1 MRHNVDLV
9 GRQAYGLRR
18 ARAGAYTGA
27 VTPRRGGAA
36 VEKAGGRVGTP
47 TGSRPDAA
55 PTRRSSLIVSLVAA
69 LLAVAALPFA
79 LAAYQ
84 IQLARN
90 SLVDQTQLTHLVAA
104 RASADR
110 VHTLRSSVTGTLRAA
125 AQNPTLYEEP
135 GSAAAAETLAGML
148 VGNAQIVAAA
158 SIYRDEAGEDHL
170 VHLARRPGDEAKAID
185 ASQLQA
191 LGGELL
197 FVEIGGQRLLG
208 AAEATARPGLR
219 VAVFAA
225 ANSLEDIFHAEGLG
239 STARVQLVDGEL
251 PHPLFGAAL
260 LPARLRESLA
270 RPEVVA
276 DAFTADGEQGRE
288 VAAFARIP
296 GSRWAIVSRQPA
308 EDAEQAA
315 TAMRNGALAAAAM
328 VLAVV
333 AALALFAWKRVVQ
346 PVRALLA
353 WQRRELPASGGG
365 GDLAELQTA
374 FRQIQQLQR
383 NREALNEVFLGRYK
397 LLSTL
402 GQGAMGSVFLAWDP
416 RLKRHVAIKTIHL
429 DALDPGMQAALAKTL
444 ENEAVAVAHLQHPNI
459 VAVHDLVA
467 AGQFAFVVMEYVEGG
482 NLRAV
487 VSRNGALSPAEVVQ
501 IARAMLGALQAAHGA
516 GLLHLDIKPGNVLVP
531 PRGELKLTD
540 FGVAAWRFEVPDL
553 VRRGGLA
560 GTPGFIAPEYIAGQP
575 PNERSDLYSLGRLL
589 YECLTGAAQH
599 LPGAHTGDLRRAAER
614 PLDFPEQLRR
624 QQPALCAAVEALC
637 ASDPARRP
645 ADAAAALALFAELD
659 ATDGAVQLCQRA
671 RELAQDTLLDEPGD
685 SGDATSAAPG
695 DVTAPARGND
705 DTTRPPPGPDITR
718 PTRRDDD
725 TTRPPPSSAPRAA
738 ALDATTP
745 PPRSD
750 ATRRLPDPDPDRTRP
765 PPRRP

>member
-1 MRHNVDLV
+1 M
-9 GRQAYGLRR
+9 GKPAK
-18 ARAGAYTGA
+18 
-27 VTPRRGGAA
+27 P
-36 VEKAGGRVGTP
+36 
-47 TGSRPDAA
+47 AA
-55 PTRRSSLIVSLVAA
+55 PPSRHSSLIVSLVAA

-84 IQLARN
+84 IRLARD

-110 VHTLRSSVTGTLRAA
+110 VQTLRATVSGTLRDAA
-125 AQNPTLYEEP
+125 GNPALFSEP
-135 GSAAAAETLAGML
+135 GSEAAGEVLRSALVAETQIMAAATFF
-148 VGNAQIVAAA
+148 
-158 SIYRDEAGEDHL
+158 RDEQGEDHL
-170 VHLARRPGDEAKAID
+170 VHLARRPEAAAIE
-185 ASQLQA
+185 APHLQA
-191 LGGELL
+191 LSGEML
-197 FVEIGGQRLLG
+197 FVEVAGLRLLG
-208 AAEATARPGLR
+208 QAAATGREGLR
-219 VAVFAA
+219 IAVFAS
-225 ANSLEDIFHAEGLG
+225 ANRLQDIFLAEGLG
-239 STARVQLVDGEL
+239 STARVQLVDGDR
-251 PHPLFGAAL
+251 PHPLFGAAA
-260 LPARLRESLA
+260 LPSALREALA
-270 RPEVVA
+270 RPA
-276 DAFTADGEQGRE
+276 IPDGAFPVDGERGRE
-288 VAAFARIP
+288 VVAFARIP

-333 AALALFAWKRVVQ
+333 ALLAVFAWKRVVQ

-467 AGQFAFVVMEYVEGG
+467 AGEFAFVVMEYVEGG

-487 VSRNGALSPAEVVQ
+487 VGRNGALSPAEVVQ

-575 PNERSDLYSLGRLL
+575 PNERADLYSLGRLL

-599 LPGAHTGDLRRAAER
+599 LPGAHTGDLRRVAER
-614 PLDFPEQLRR
+614 PLDFPEHLRR
-624 QQPALCAAVEALC
+624 QYPALCAAVEALC

-645 ADAAAALALFAELD
+645 ADAGAALALFADLD
-659 ATDGAVQLCQRA
+659 AQGGAAQLAQRA
-671 RELAQDTLLDEPGD
+671 RELSRDTLLDEPGD
-685 SGDATSAAPG
+685 GGDATSAAPG
-695 DVTAPARGND
+695 DTTAPARRSD
-705 DTTRPPPGPDITR
+705 DTTRPPPGADITR
-718 PTRRDDD
+718 PATRNDD
-725 TTRPPPSSAPRAA
+725 TTHPPPSSAARGA
-738 ALDATTP
+738 ALDATRP

-750 ATRRLPDPDPDRTRP
+750 ATQRLPDPDPDRTRP